1 MQDLMKGKRG
11 LIMGVA
17 NDHSIAWGI
26 AKTLTRRAPSLPS
39 PIRAK
44 RSASASS
51 RWRSRSVPILVLP
64 CDVEDIAS
72 VDAVFAALR
81 EKWGGLDFLVHAI
94 AFSDKNELKGRYAD
108 TTREN
113 FSRTMLISCF
123 SFTEIARR
131 AAELMPDTGGAMI
144 TLTFGGST
152 RVMPNYNVMGVAKAA
167 LEASVRY
174 LAADF
179 GPRGIRVNAISAGPV
194 RTLAG
199 SGIGDARAM
208 FAFQQKH
215 SPLGRGVTLDELG
228 GSALYLLS
236 DLVRRRHRR
245 DPLRRF
251 RLQRHLDAAAG
262 RAEGGVSDALPSTA
276 SARGLRERGPMTDSA
291 SHRADL
297 HGVHSR
303 NAPVTITPPRSSPRA
318 GTPGAPCSARY
329 RRRMTAATA
338 SS

>member
-1 MQDLMKGKRG
+1 MTTFGMSGARGKMQDLMKGKRG
-11 LIMGVA
+11 LIMGLA

-26 AKTLTRRAPSLPS
+26 SKALAAQGAQLAFTYQGEALG
-39 PIRAK
+39 K
-44 RSASASS
+44 RVRPLAE
-51 RWRSRSVPILVLP
+51 RLGMDLVLP
-64 CDVEDIAS
+64 CDVEDLTS
-72 VDAVFAALR
+72 VDSVFKKVR
-81 EKWGGLDFLVHAI
+81 EKWSTLDFLVHAI
-94 AFSDKNELKGRYAD
+94 GGSDPNELRGRYAD

-113 FSRTMLISCF
+113 FSRTMVISCF
-123 SFTEIARR
+123 SFTEIAKR
-131 AAELMPDTGGAMI
+131 AAEMMPETGGSMI

-179 GPRGIRVNAISAGPV
+179 GRKNIRVNSISAGPI

-236 DLVRRRHRR
+236 DLS
-245 DPLRRF
+245 
-251 RLQRHLDAAAG
+251 AG
-262 RAEGGVSDALPSTA
+262 VTGEIHYV
-276 SARGLRERGPMTDSA
+276 DSGYNII
-291 SHRADL
+291 SMPRPEDL
-297 HGVHSR
+297 K
-303 NAPVTITPPRSSPRA
+303 
-318 GTPGAPCSARY
+318 
-329 RRRMTAATA
+329 TAAE
-338 SS
+338 

>member
-11 LIMGVA
+11 LVMGIA

-26 AKTLTRRAPSLPS
+26 AQSL
-39 PIRAK
+39 AAQGAQMAFTYQGEALGK
-44 RSASASS
+44 RVKPLAQSLG
-51 RWRSRSVPILVLP
+51 VELVLP
-64 CDVEDIAS
+64 CEVEDLAS
-72 VDAVFAALR
+72 VDSVFATLK

-123 SFTEIARR
+123 SFTELAKR
-131 AAELMPDTGGAMI
+131 AADLMPDTGGSMI
-144 TLTFGGST
+144 TLTFGGSM

-174 LAADF
+174 LASDF
-179 GPRGIRVNAISAGPV
+179 GGRGIRINAISAGPV

-236 DLVRRRHRR
+236 ELS
-245 DPLRRF
+245 
-251 RLQRHLDAAAG
+251 
-262 RAEGGVSDALPSTA
+262 GGVT
-276 SARGLRERGPMTDSA
+276 GEIHYVDSGYNVI
-291 SHRADL
+291 SM
-297 HGVHSR
+297 
-303 NAPVTITPPRSSPRA
+303 PRPEELKS
-318 GTPGAPCSARY
+318 GNT
-329 RRRMTAATA
+329 
-338 SS
+338 